1 MTELERRE
9 YGAAYRAAH
18 KAELSEYNKKYREKH
33 RASINRSY
41 RRRYKHDEQFRA
53 KELERRKEYYRRN
66 KR

>member
-9 YGAAYRAAH
+9 YGYAYRAAH
-18 KAELSEYNKKYREKH
+18 KAEMSEYNKKYRKKH

-41 RRRYKHDEQFRA
+41 RYRYKTDEQFRA

-66 KR
+66 KQ